1 MTSPWHTRNTAPCGT
16 PRYPGAISGAWLDML
31 LLLVVASS
39 SLQAETLFGQ
49 VIGVSDGD
57 TVTVIDANKASYH
70 VRLAGIDAPEK
81 KQPFGDRSK
90 QALRALVFGK
100 HVEVEWHKRDRYD
113 RLVGKILVAKPG
125 SACSDDRCPKA
136 LDVSLSQI
144 EAGLAWHYK
153 KYANEQ
159 TSEDRVR
166 YSQAEDTAR
175 AKHLGLWSDRD
186 PVPPWEWRKSPLK

>member
-1 MTSPWHTRNTAPCGT
+1 
-16 PRYPGAISGAWLDML
+16 ML
-31 LLLVVASS
+31 LFLVTVSS
-39 SLQAETLFGQ
+39 WLQAETLSGL
-49 VIGVSDGD
+49 VIGISDGD
-57 TVTVIDANKASYH
+57 TVTVLDAGKESYR

-81 KQPFGDRSK
+81 KQPFGERSK
-90 QALRALVFGK
+90 QALSDLVFGK
-100 HVEVEWHKRDRYD
+100 PVEVEWYKRDRYG
-113 RLVGKILVAKPG
+113 RIIGKILVARPG
-125 SACSDDRCPKA
+125 NACAGDRCPKT
-136 LDVSLSQI
+136 LDACLSQI

-153 KYANEQ
+153 KGANEQ

>member
-1 MTSPWHTRNTAPCGT
+1 MTSPWHVRNTAPCGT
-16 PRYPGAISGAWLDML
+16 PRYPGAISRAWLAL
-31 LLLVVASS
+31 LFSLAVTSS

-57 TVTVIDANKASYH
+57 TLTVLDAGKESYR

-90 QALRALVFGK
+90 QALRGLVFGK
-100 HVEVEWHKRDRYD
+100 PVEVEWHKRDRYG

-125 SACSDDRCPKA
+125 NSCTGDRCPKTVDA
-136 LDVSLSQI
+136 CLSQI

-153 KYANEQ
+153 KYVKEQ
-159 TSEDRVR
+159 ASEDRVR

-175 AKHLGLWSDRD
+175 AKRLGLWSESD
-186 PVPPWEWRKSPLK
+186 PVPPWEWRKRSLR

>member
-1 MTSPWHTRNTAPCGT
+1 
-16 PRYPGAISGAWLDML
+16 ML
-31 LLLVVASS
+31 LFLVVASS

-57 TVTVIDANKASYH
+57 TVTILDANKETYH

-90 QALRALVFGK
+90 QALSALVFGK
-100 HVEVEWHKRDRYD
+100 PVEVEWHKRDRYD
-113 RLVGKILVAKPG
+113 RLIGKILVARQNG
-125 SACSDDRCPKA
+125 DCAGDRCPRT

-144 EAGLAWHYK
+144 EAGLAWHYQQ
-153 KYANEQ
+153 YAKEQ
-159 TSEDRVR
+159 AHEDRVR

-175 AKHLGLWSDRD
+175 AKHLGLWSESD
-186 PVPPWEWRKSPLK
+186 PVPPWEWRKHSLK

>member
-1 MTSPWHTRNTAPCGT
+1 
-16 PRYPGAISGAWLDML
+16 ML
-31 LLLVVASS
+31 FFLVVASAR
-39 SLQAETLFGQ
+39 LQAETLFGR

-57 TVTVIDANKASYH
+57 TVTVLDADKESSR

-90 QALRALVFGK
+90 QALRALVFAK

-113 RLVGKILVAKPG
+113 RLIGKILVARPKG
-125 SACSDDRCPKA
+125 DCADDRCPKT

-144 EAGLAWHYK
+144 EAGLAWHYRQYAK
-153 KYANEQ
+153 EQANE
-159 TSEDRVR
+159 DRMR

-175 AKHLGLWSDRD
+175 AKRLGLWSDRD
-186 PVPPWEWRKSPLK
+186 PVPPWEWRKPSLR